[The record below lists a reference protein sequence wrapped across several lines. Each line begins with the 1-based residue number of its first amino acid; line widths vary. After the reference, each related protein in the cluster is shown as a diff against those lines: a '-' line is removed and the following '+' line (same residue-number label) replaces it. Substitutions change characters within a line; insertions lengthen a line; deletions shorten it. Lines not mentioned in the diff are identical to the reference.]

1 MEGIAHAMNVYYHRS
16 YNIDLGP
23 LNLLHPFDGMKS
35 SKVHD
40 QIKHL
45 EDLPIRQP
53 AHAAE
58 MDLIDSFAGTLLRDL
73 LRSKRYVLAAL
84 EVPYIPLL
92 PFSVID
98 KRVLAPMRWG
108 VAGTLAAARDALN
121 GANTWN
127 LSGGYHHASRK
138 AAGGFCIYNDIGITL
153 QQLIDEGKLSD
164 SDPILIVD
172 IDAHHGNGNAHVF
185 MDHKNVCLLD
195 IYNAAIYPSGELTRK
210 RVNIGIPLQP
220 GTSGRDYLSR
230 LGLGLA
236 ELSGKFRLAFVV
248 AGTDVL
254 ASDPLG
260 GLGLSI
266 DDCVARDQMVLE
278 RLHALSVPAVFVGGG
293 GYGRDSAKAVVASI
307 SNLYKH

>member
-1 MEGIAHAMNVYYHRS
+1 MNVYYHRS

-23 LNLLHPFDGMKS
+23 LNLLHPFDGMKF

-40 QIKHL
+40 NIQRLGDIS
-45 EDLPIRQP
+45 IRQP
-53 AHAAE
+53 LHAVDGSA
-58 MDLIDSFAGTLLRDL
+58 IDSFASNLLRDM

-108 VAGTLAAARDALN
+108 VEGTLEAARDALN
-121 GANTWN
+121 GTNAWN

-138 AAGGFCIYNDIGITL
+138 AAEGFCLYNDIGIAV
-153 QQLIDEGKLSD
+153 QQLAADGSISD
-164 SDPILIVD
+164 SDPILIID

-185 MDHKNVCLLD
+185 MDSKNVFLLD
-195 IYNAAIYPSGELTRK
+195 IYNASIYPSGELTRK
-210 RVNIGIPLQP
+210 RVDIGIPLRP
-220 GTSGRDYLSR
+220 GTTGEEYLSR
-230 LGLGLA
+230 LRKGLD
-236 ELSGKFRLAFVV
+236 EISGKFRLAFVI

-260 GLGLSI
+260 GLGLTVG
-266 DDCVARDQMVLE
+266 DCVARDQMVLE
-278 RLHALSVPAVFVGGG
+278 RLQALSVPAVFVGGG
-293 GYGRDSAKAVVASI
+293 GYGKDSAKAIVASI
-307 SNLYKH
+307 GNLYRH